1 MRTNLFQGDQLMPSY
16 VYVLRS
22 AATGQHYIG
31 STNDLHR
38 RIANYNHF
46 SSRAFQRGDSWECVY
61 VEVCDNLE
69 SARTRERYL
78 KSVDGVE
85 EKIKILYSTPTRN
98 QSN

>member
-1 MRTNLFQGDQLMPSY
+1 MPSY

>member
-1 MRTNLFQGDQLMPSY
+1 MPSY

-38 RIANYNHF
+38 RIADYNQL
-46 SSRAFQRGDSWECVY
+46 SSRAFRMGDAWECVY
-61 VEVCDNLE
+61 VEVLDNLE

-78 KSVDGVE
+78 KSVDGVD
-85 EKIKILYSTPTRN
+85 EKIRILYTTPVRDK
-98 QSN
+98 

>member
-1 MRTNLFQGDQLMPSY
+1 MPSY

-38 RIANYNHF
+38 KIAAYNQL
-46 SSRAFQRGDSWECVY
+46 SSRAFRMGDAWECVY

-69 SARTRERYL
+69 RARTRERYL
-78 KSVDGVE
+78 KSMDGVD
-85 EKIKILYSTPTRN
+85 EKIRILYSTPARK
-98 QSN
+98 Q

>member
-1 MRTNLFQGDQLMPSY
+1 MPSY

-38 RIANYNHF
+38 RIANYNQS
-46 SSRAFQRGDSWECVY
+46 SSRAFKIGDSWECVY

-69 SARTRERYL
+69 SARNRERYL
-78 KSVDGVE
+78 KSVDGVD
-85 EKIKILYSTPTRN
+85 EKIKILYSTPSRDRN
-98 QSN
+98 S

>member
-1 MRTNLFQGDQLMPSY
+1 MPSY

-38 RIANYNHF
+38 RISNYNHF
-46 SSRAFQRGDSWECVY
+46 SSRAFQRGDTWECVY
-61 VEVCDNLE
+61 VEVCENLD
-69 SARTRERYL
+69 SARSRERFL

-85 EKIKILYSTPTRN
+85 EKISILYSSPARDRK
-98 QSN
+98 S

>member
-1 MRTNLFQGDQLMPSY
+1 MPSY

-46 SSRAFQRGDSWECVY
+46 ATRAFQMGDTWECVY
-61 VEVCDNLE
+61 VEVCDDLE
-69 SARTRERYL
+69 AARSRERYL

-85 EKIKILYSTPTRN
+85 EKIRILYTPAPRPRGDT
-98 QSN
+98 QA